1 MSIAPPW
8 SNLPRPQ
15 CVLGPAHCVYGRCQ
29 CLSTNRS
36 HSTVS
41 ENQQQN
47 ARSGA
52 GDPPVDIG
60 DATDARG
67 ATPASASQ
75 KKPGLVKTVGLGIIT
90 GAADND
96 PSAIGTYASAG
107 AKFGLTILWVTPII
121 LPMMFTVVYLSA
133 KLGQVSGRGLFHV
146 IRDYYP
152 RSILNVTLIG
162 VCIGNVIEAAA
173 DLGGMAMA
181 VNLYV
186 PIPVPWLVAFIAV
199 AVVAL
204 QTFASYYFIRNV
216 FRWLALALLAYVGAA
231 ILAKPD
237 ILEVIRGTL
246 IPRVQFNQ
254 EFLSI
259 LVAIIGTSLSA
270 YLYTWQSN
278 QEVEEEIAA
287 GRTKLS
293 QRIGASQRELRKTQR
308 DVLIGM
314 LFANMVMYSIMLA
327 TGSTLHAAGTHD
339 IETAAQAAEALRP
352 IAGDAAGI
360 LFVAGVIGV
369 GFLAIP
375 IMTAGAAYDLGQ
387 ALGWKNCT
395 LHARPH
401 EAKKF
406 YLAVAG
412 FTLIAVLLNFLGFNP
427 FKALIWAGIVQG
439 FSTPPL
445 LLLIMLIT
453 NNRKIMGDKV
463 NTKAMNVLGWT
474 TTAAIFLATVG
485 LVATWLI

>member
-1 MSIAPPW
+1 MT
-8 SNLPRPQ
+8 Q
-15 CVLGPAHCVYGRCQ
+15 PA
-29 CLSTNRS
+29 
-36 HSTVS
+36 
-41 ENQQQN
+41 EE
-47 ARSGA
+47 GA
-52 GDPPVDIG
+52 GADHYEAV
-60 DATDARG
+60 
-67 ATPASASQ
+67 PAEVLPIVNAANRAPSQ
-75 KKPGLVKTVGLGIIT
+75 RKPGVVRTLGLGIIT

-107 AKFGLTILWVTPII
+107 AKFGLNVLWVTPVI

-146 IRDYYP
+146 IRDFYP
-152 RSILNVTLIG
+152 RWILNLTLLG
-162 VCIGNVIEAAA
+162 VCLGNVIEAAA

-181 VNLYV
+181 LNLYV
-186 PIPVPWLVAFIAV
+186 PLPVPWLVAS
-199 AVVAL
+199 VAL
-204 QTFASYYFIRNV
+204 AVFALQLFASYTFIRNV

-237 ILEVIRGTL
+237 IVAVLQGTFV
-246 IPRVQFNQ
+246 PRIAFTH

-259 LVAIIGTSLSA
+259 LVAMIGTSLSA

-287 GRTKLS
+287 GREKLS
-293 QRIGASQRELRKTQR
+293 QRVGATGSELRKTQR
-308 DVLIGM
+308 EVLVGM
-314 LFANMVMYSIMLA
+314 LFANLVMYSIMLA
-327 TGSTLHAAGTHD
+327 TGSTLHLAGTHD

-352 IAGDAAGI
+352 LAGDVAGI
-360 LFVAGVIGV
+360 LFTLGVVGV

-375 IMTAGAAYDLGQ
+375 IMTVGAAYDLGQ
-387 ALGWKNCT
+387 ALGWKNCS
-395 LHARPH
+395 LHAKPR

-406 YLAVAG
+406 YVAVGG

-445 LLLIMLIT
+445 LFLIMLMT

-463 NTKAMNVLGWT
+463 NTHAMNVLGWA
-474 TTAAIFLATVG
+474 TTAAIFLATAG
-485 LVATWLI
+485 LVATWFM

>member
-1 MSIAPPW
+1 VT
-8 SNLPRPQ
+8 NNQFPRE
-15 CVLGPAHCVYGRCQ
+15 AHGG
-29 CLSTNRS
+29 
-36 HSTVS
+36 TVS
-41 ENQQQN
+41 
-47 ARSGA
+47 A
-52 GDPPVDIG
+52 DPPIDVGTVSDEG
-60 DATDARG
+60 SDTRPRRRG
-67 ATPASASQ
+67 
-75 KKPGLVKTVGLGIIT
+75 GVVNTVGLGIIT

-107 AKFGLTILWVTPII
+107 AKFGLGFLWVTPII

-152 RSILNVTLIG
+152 RWILNATLIG
-162 VCIGNVIEAAA
+162 VCIGNTIEAAA
-173 DLGGMAMA
+173 DLGGIALA
-181 VNLYV
+181 LNLYI
-186 PIPVPWLVAFIAV
+186 PMPVPWLVAAVAV
-199 AVVAL
+199 AVVSL
-204 QTFASYYFIRNV
+204 QVFASYTFIRNV

-237 ILEVIRGTL
+237 VLEVVTATL
-246 IPRVQFNQ
+246 VPRITFSQ

-278 QEVEEEIAA
+278 QEVEEEIAV
-287 GRTKLS
+287 GRTRLS
-293 QRIGASQRELRKTQR
+293 QRIGATQSELRKTQR

-314 LFANMVMYSIMLA
+314 MFANLVMYSIMLA

-352 IAGDAAGI
+352 IAGDAAGF

-369 GFLAIP
+369 GFIAIP

-387 ALGWKNCT
+387 ALGWKNCS
-395 LHARPH
+395 LHAKARD
-401 EAKKF
+401 AKKF
-406 YLAVAG
+406 YVAVAG

-427 FKALIWAGIVQG
+427 FRALVWAGIVQG

-445 LLLIMLIT
+445 LLLIMLMT
-453 NNRKIMGDKV
+453 NNRKIMGNKV
-463 NTKAMNVLGWT
+463 NTRAMNVLGWT
-474 TTAAIFLATVG
+474 TTAAIFLASIG
-485 LVATWLI
+485 LVATWFIPG

>member
-1 MSIAPPW
+1 
-8 SNLPRPQ
+8 
-15 CVLGPAHCVYGRCQ
+15 V
-29 CLSTNRS
+29 
-36 HSTVS
+36 
-41 ENQQQN
+41 
-47 ARSGA
+47 
-52 GDPPVDIG
+52 
-60 DATDARG
+60 
-67 ATPASASQ
+67 
-75 KKPGLVKTVGLGIIT
+75 VKTVGLGIVT

-107 AKFGLTILWVTPII
+107 AKFGLGVLWVTPVI

-152 RSILNVTLIG
+152 RWILNATLIG

-173 DLGGMAMA
+173 DLGGVAMA
-181 VNLYV
+181 LNLYV
-186 PIPVPWLVAFIAV
+186 PVPVPWLVAAV
-199 AVVAL
+199 ALVVLSL
-204 QTFASYYFIRNV
+204 QTFASYTFIRNV
-216 FRWLALALLAYVGAA
+216 FRWFALALLAYIGAA

-237 ILEVIRGTL
+237 ILEVVKATL
-246 IPRVQFNQ
+246 VPRVEFSQ

-259 LVAIIGTSLSA
+259 LVAMIGTSLSA

-293 QRIGASQRELRKTQR
+293 QRIGATQSELRKTQR
-308 DVLIGM
+308 EVLIGM
-314 LFANMVMYSIMLA
+314 MFANLVMYSIMLA
-327 TGSTLHAAGTHD
+327 TGSTLHATGTHD

-352 IAGDAAGI
+352 LAGDAAGF
-360 LFVAGVIGV
+360 LFAAGVIGV
-369 GFLAIP
+369 GFVAIP

-387 ALGWKNCT
+387 ALGWKNCS
-395 LHARPH
+395 LHARPR
-401 EAKKF
+401 EAKLF

-412 FTLIAVLLNFLGFNP
+412 FTLLAVLLNFLGFNP

-463 NTKAMNVLGWT
+463 NTRGMNVLGWI

-485 LVATWLI
+485 LVATWFI

>member
-1 MSIAPPW
+1 VTSQESPHEAVRAAA
-8 SNLPRPQ
+8 NADLPI
-15 CVLGPAHCVYGRCQ
+15 
-29 CLSTNRS
+29 S
-36 HSTVS
+36 
-41 ENQQQN
+41 
-47 ARSGA
+47 
-52 GDPPVDIG
+52 
-60 DATDARG
+60 
-67 ATPASASQ
+67 PASAPAS
-75 KKPGLVKTVGLGIIT
+75 PDRPHAAPTRRGGVVKTVGLGIVT

-107 AKFGLTILWVTPII
+107 AKFGLGVLWVTPVI

-152 RSILNVTLIG
+152 RWILNATLIG

-173 DLGGMAMA
+173 DLGGVAMA
-181 VNLYV
+181 LNLYV
-186 PIPVPWLVAFIAV
+186 PVPVPWLVAAV
-199 AVVAL
+199 ALVVLSL
-204 QTFASYYFIRNV
+204 QTFASYTFIRNV

-237 ILEVIRGTL
+237 ILDVVKATL
-246 IPRVQFNQ
+246 VPRVEFSQ

-259 LVAIIGTSLSA
+259 LVAMIGTSLSA

-293 QRIGASQRELRKTQR
+293 QRIGATQSELRKTR
-308 DVLIGM
+308 REVLIGM
-314 LFANMVMYSIMLA
+314 MFANLVMYSIMLA
-327 TGSTLHAAGTHD
+327 TGSTLHATGTHD

-352 IAGDAAGI
+352 LAGDAAGF
-360 LFVAGVIGV
+360 LFAAGVIGV
-369 GFLAIP
+369 GFVAIP

-387 ALGWKNCT
+387 ALGWKNSS
-395 LHARPH
+395 LHARPR
-401 EAKKF
+401 EAKLF
-406 YLAVAG
+406 YLAIAG
-412 FTLIAVLLNFLGFNP
+412 FTLLAVLLNFLGFNP

-463 NTKAMNVLGWT
+463 NTRGMNVLGWI